1 MGHREANQRYRARL
15 RGEVVPLQLRKFTA
29 DEDELIREVYSTLL
43 KGDGQLARLGER
55 LLRPT
60 EAIQSRAALLGL
72 TNARRGLSDVRRK
85 QLAERLRQLPTR
97 KWHFMTRDE
106 AEYWLNAFEAS
117 GKTFLA
123 FCKDHQWK
131 DGSRGF
137 RSVLRRYFPE
147 RLEMLV
153 RRQHETHAVRYFTGV
168 PLSAMHRSKIGLAHL
183 GRIVS
188 PRTRT
193 KLALRVAERLRE
205 NPSAFSRKQVSKGG
219 WRDDLGRFVRS
230 SWEANYARFFT
241 FTKTKWEYESKTFWF
256 PVKRG
261 TRSYTPDFYLPDEDV
276 YHEIKG
282 WLDPKSMTKLKRMA
296 KYYPDVKIVVIGSRW
311 FSDANRKGMCWLV
324 PNWECK
330 HRSHNPPS

>member
-1 MGHREANQRYRARL
+1 MGRLEANRRYRARL
-15 RGEVVPLQLRKFTA
+15 KGKSVPLQLRKFA
-29 DEDELIREVYSTLL
+29 PEEDALIREVYSTLL
-43 KGDGQLARLGER
+43 RGDGQLARLCER
-55 LLRPT
+55 LLRPAD
-60 EAIQSRAALLGL
+60 AIQSRAALLGL
-72 TNARRGLSDVRRK
+72 TNPRRGLSDIRRQ

-97 KWHFMTRDE
+97 KWHFMTRDQ
-106 AEYWLNAFEAS
+106 AEHWLNAFEAS

-147 RLEMLV
+147 RLKMLV
-153 RRQHETHAVRYFTGV
+153 RRQHETHASRYFTGV
-168 PLSAMHRSKIGLAHL
+168 PLSAVHRRKIGLAHL
-183 GRIVS
+183 GRIMS
-188 PRTRT
+188 PRTRA

-230 SWEANYARFFT
+230 SWEANYARFLT
-241 FTKTKWEYESKTFWF
+241 FSKVRWEYEPKTFWF

-261 TRSYTPDFYLPDEDV
+261 TRSYTPDFYLPDEDA

-296 KYYPDVKIVVIGSRW
+296 KYYPDVKIVVIGGRW
-311 FSDANRKGMCWLV
+311 FSDANRKGLCRLI
-324 PNWECK
+324 PNWECS